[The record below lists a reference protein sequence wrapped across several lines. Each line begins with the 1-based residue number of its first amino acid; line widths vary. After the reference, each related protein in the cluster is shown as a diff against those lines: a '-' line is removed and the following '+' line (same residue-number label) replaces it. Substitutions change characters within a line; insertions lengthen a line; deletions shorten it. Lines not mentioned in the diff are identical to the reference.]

1 MTDSE
6 FEVLADTVLN
16 RIEQSIE
23 ASELDV
29 DLQSKA
35 GGVLEVE
42 FNNGSK
48 MVINR
53 HGAAREIWVAAK
65 SGGFHFRWDGSAW
78 RDTRDGS
85 ELFGAL
91 SRLVSA
97 QGGQGVVL
105 RG

>member
-35 GGVLEVE
+35 SGVLEVE

-48 MVINR
+48 KIGR
-53 HGAAREIWVAAK
+53 ASCWV
-65 SGGFHFRWDGSAW
+65 R
-78 RDTRDGS
+78 
-85 ELFGAL
+85 
-91 SRLVSA
+91 V
-97 QGGQGVVL
+97 
-105 RG
+105 